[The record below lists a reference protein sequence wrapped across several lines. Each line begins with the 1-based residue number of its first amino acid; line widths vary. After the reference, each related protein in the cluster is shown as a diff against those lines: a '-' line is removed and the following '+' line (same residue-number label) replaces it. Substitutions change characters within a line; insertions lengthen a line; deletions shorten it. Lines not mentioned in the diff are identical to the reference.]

1 MCPLRILVGYPSG
14 YKGGDLKSLS
24 SVEIYRSVGSNPT
37 PTASL
42 THKLRIMITFRESC
56 KTIFAYE
63 NDVYLG
69 AIVLSDDIEY
79 ERYKDRC
86 NGDKL
91 LKIVRL
97 ETSNEYT
104 NKGIGSA
111 LIRKAIE
118 LYPEHNMYLLC
129 HPMPRGNC
137 DAKHKTVSDLKR
149 FYSKFGFVSCG
160 ELLPTMI
167 RKATI

>member
-1 MCPLRILVGYPSG
+1 
-14 YKGGDLKSLS
+14 
-24 SVEIYRSVGSNPT
+24 
-37 PTASL
+37 
-42 THKLRIMITFRESC
+42 MITFRKSC
-56 KTIFAYE
+56 NSIFAYE

-79 ERYKDRC
+79 ERYKDKC
-86 NGDKL
+86 NGNKL
-91 LKIVRL
+91 LKVVRL
-97 ETSNEYT
+97 ETSSEHT
-104 NKGIGSA
+104 NKGIGTA

-137 DAKHKTVSDLKR
+137 DTKHRSVSDLKR

-167 RKATI
+167 RKATLPTLGV

>member
-1 MCPLRILVGYPSG
+1 ML
-14 YKGGDLKSLS
+14 
-24 SVEIYRSVGSNPT
+24 E
-37 PTASL
+37 
-42 THKLRIMITFRESC
+42 FRESC

-79 ERYKDRC
+79 DRYKDKC

-97 ETSNEYT
+97 EVSSYHT
-104 NKGIGSA
+104 NKGVATA
-111 LIRKAIE
+111 LLKE
-118 LYPEHNMYLLC
+118 LFRRYPQYNFYLLC
-129 HPMPRGNC
+129 HPMPRGEC
-137 DAKHKTVSDLKR
+137 DEKHKTVKDLRR
-149 FYSKFGFVSCG
+149 FYSKFGFKPCG

-167 RKATI
+167 RKASLPTLGE

>member
-1 MCPLRILVGYPSG
+1 
-14 YKGGDLKSLS
+14 
-24 SVEIYRSVGSNPT
+24 
-37 PTASL
+37 
-42 THKLRIMITFRESC
+42 MITFRESC

-79 ERYKDRC
+79 ERYKDSC

-97 ETSNEYT
+97 ETSNEHT
-104 NKGIGSA
+104 NKGVGSA

-137 DAKHKTVSDLKR
+137 DKAHKTVSDLKR

-167 RKATI
+167 RKATLPTLGV

>member
-1 MCPLRILVGYPSG
+1 ML
-14 YKGGDLKSLS
+14 
-24 SVEIYRSVGSNPT
+24 E
-37 PTASL
+37 
-42 THKLRIMITFRESC
+42 FRESC

-79 ERYKDRC
+79 DRYKDKC
-86 NGDKL
+86 NGDKI

-97 ETSNEYT
+97 ETSILHT

-111 LIRKAIE
+111 LMRKAIE
-118 LYPEHNMYLLC
+118 AYNGYNLYLLC
-129 HPMPRGNC
+129 HPMPRGEC
-137 DAKHKTVSDLKR
+137 DNKYTKVSDLKR
-149 FYSKFGFVSCG
+149 FYSKFGFEPCG

-167 RKATI
+167 RKATLPTLGV

>member
-1 MCPLRILVGYPSG
+1 
-14 YKGGDLKSLS
+14 
-24 SVEIYRSVGSNPT
+24 
-37 PTASL
+37 
-42 THKLRIMITFRESC
+42 MITFRESC
-56 KTIFAYE
+56 KTIYAYE

-69 AIVLSDDIEY
+69 SIVLSDDIEY
-79 ERYKDRC
+79 DRYKDKC

-97 ETSNEYT
+97 ETSSNHT
-104 NKGIGSA
+104 NNGVGSA
-111 LIRKAIE
+111 LINKTIE
-118 LYPEHNMYLLC
+118 LYPEYNMYLLC

-137 DAKHKTVSDLKR
+137 DETHKTVGDLKR

-167 RKATI
+167 RKATLPTSGV